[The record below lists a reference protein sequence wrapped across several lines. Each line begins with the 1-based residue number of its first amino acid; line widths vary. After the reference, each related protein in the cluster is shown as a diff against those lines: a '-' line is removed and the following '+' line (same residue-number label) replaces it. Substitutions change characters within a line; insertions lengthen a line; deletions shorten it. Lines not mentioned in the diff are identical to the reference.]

1 MISVPPGVRIWLAAR
16 PVDMRKGFDG
26 LAAVV
31 QQHLGQDPFSGQI
44 FAFRGKRGDLLK
56 LLLWDGQ
63 GFLLVAKRL
72 EKGRFVWPN
81 PAAERVR
88 LTPAE
93 LAMLLE
99 GIDWRA
105 LRRTDEP
112 RPSLTG

>member
-1 MISVPPGVRIWLAAR
+1 MQL
-16 PVDMRKGFDG
+16 
-26 LAAVV
+26 VV
-31 QQHLGQDPFSGQI
+31 
-44 FAFRGKRGDLLK
+44 
-56 LLLWDGQ
+56 
-63 GFLLVAKRL
+63 KRL
-72 EKGRFVWPN
+72 EKGRFVWPS
-81 PAAERVR
+81 PATERVR

>member
-1 MISVPPGVRIWLAAR
+1 MIAVPPGVRVWLAAR

-31 QQHLGQDPFSGQI
+31 QQELAKDPFSGHV
-44 FAFRGKRGDLLK
+44 FVFRGKRGDLLK
-56 LLLWDGQ
+56 ILVWDGQ
-63 GFLLVAKRL
+63 GFLLLAKRL
-72 EKGRFVWPN
+72 ERGRFVWPS
-81 PAAERVR
+81 PATGQVR

-105 LRRTDEP
+105 LRRTDHP
-112 RPSLTG
+112 APTRAA